1 MENTKIQQNQY
12 HPETQEDDVIDLKEL
27 LFVLVNGWKAI
38 LLAMLIGATIFG
50 TYHHFFVI
58 PTYQADASI
67 YITNTESVIT
77 FADLQMSAALTE
89 DYAMIIKSRTV
100 MNRVIDEL
108 DLDLNYKQLREIVT
122 VDNPDS
128 THIINITVTCDDL
141 ELSRNIANALMNVG
155 IDQIYQTVG
164 TGEPAII
171 DASEA
176 SAVEEVTPSIL
187 KYMAM
192 GALLGAALVCV
203 VLVIKMLMNTTMNT
217 EEDVEKYLQ
226 IPVLAAIP
234 YYQEKRVKKG

>member
-27 LFVLVNGWKAI
+27 FFVLVNGWKAI